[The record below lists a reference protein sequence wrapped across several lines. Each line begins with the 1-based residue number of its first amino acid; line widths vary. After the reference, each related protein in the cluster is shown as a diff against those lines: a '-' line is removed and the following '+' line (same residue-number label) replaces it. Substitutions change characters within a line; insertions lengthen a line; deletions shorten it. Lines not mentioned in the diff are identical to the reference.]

1 MPHVTLYAVPG
12 CPRCEEVRQFL
23 RGRGIAFDEIDVQTN
38 PLAFHRTM
46 IFSGTPAVPAL
57 DVDGRVVVG
66 VDPEGLEE
74 LLRD

>member
-1 MPHVTLYAVPG
+1 MAQVKLYAVPG

-23 RGRGIAFDEIDVQTN
+23 RDRGIAFTEIDVLTT

-46 IFSGTPAVPAL
+46 VFSGTPAVPAV

-66 VDPEGLEE
+66 VDPEGLED
-74 LLRD
+74 LLQE